1 MVRSRTVAAPTC
13 LFTVIV
19 VVDELKIDV
28 VVLGLSANT
37 EAPSLD
43 TRENDANELAKR
55 RRIQGD
61 NAISTAALCV
71 LGVDAVAWDRCLRD
85 TTDGL

>member
-1 MVRSRTVAAPTC
+1 MGSGAVAAPTC
-13 LFTVIV
+13 LFSTVV
-19 VVDELKIDV
+19 VVDEFEIDV
-28 VVLGLSANT
+28 MVLGLSANT
-37 EAPSLD
+37 EAPGLD
-43 TRENDANELAKR
+43 AGENDANELAKR